1 MRGAL
6 DVHRELLSR
15 GVPHEVVRLPAP
27 VVTADDLP
35 RVLGV
40 DPAQC
45 VAARV
50 YVTDLGP
57 AVIAVHA
64 GVVPDPAAAL
74 EALGA
79 RTLRPA
85 TADEANSATDY
96 AAGLVSPVALPAG
109 VRLLADAALSGSDVL
124 YCPVGESGVA
134 LGIRSHDLLT
144 ATAAQVAGLS
154 ALPLPAH
161 ADTPWGGGARVIEL
175 DVRGPARRTP
185 GRSVG

>member
-6 DVHRELLSR
+6 DVHRELLAR

-40 DPAQC
+40 DPVQC

-57 AVIAVHA
+57 VVVAVHA
-64 GVVPDPAAAL
+64 GVVPDPASTL

-85 TADEANSATDY
+85 TADEINAATRY

-109 VRLLADAALSGSDVL
+109 VRLLTDAALSGAEVL

-134 LGIRSHDLLT
+134 LGIRSSDLQA
-144 ATAAQVAGLS
+144 ATGAQVAGLS
-154 ALPLPAH
+154 ALPLPPQ
-161 ADTPWGGGARVIEL
+161 ADGPWGGGARVIEL
-175 DVRGPARRTP
+175 DVRGPAGRTP
-185 GRSVG
+185 RRSAS